1 MAKILYDS
9 GVIVLASFIS
19 PYKKDRDN
27 IRKLFPSTDFIEI
40 HVDAKIETVQ
50 SRDPKGL
57 YKKAKREI
65 PNFTGISSDYEI
77 PDKPEIRLDTDVL
90 SAEES
95 LNIVMEFLKEK
106 MASETNT
113 RSLLKAISWRII
125 ASIVTTVIAYSFGLP
140 AKAIGLVF
148 FADLIIKFILYYFHE
163 RVWVLYIKY
172 GTSSDSNKEKN
183 DF

>member
-1 MAKILYDS
+1 
-9 GVIVLASFIS
+9 
-19 PYKKDRDN
+19 
-27 IRKLFPSTDFIEI
+27 
-40 HVDAKIETVQ
+40 
-50 SRDPKGL
+50 
-57 YKKAKREI
+57 
-65 PNFTGISSDYEI
+65 
-77 PDKPEIRLDTDVL
+77 
-90 SAEES
+90 
-95 LNIVMEFLKEK
+95 

-163 RVWVLYIKY
+163 RVWCFILNMEQAQIQQR
-172 GTSSDSNKEKN
+172 KN